1 MESFDVIEWLEDG
14 LKKDKWLFLI
24 DSGMVL
30 WLYIIC
36 IFIFIIDWNIFRLIM
51 VFGICF
57 RLINFWIKFL
67 GKYDVN
73 YLIKYV

>member
-36 IFIFIIDWNIFRLIM
+36 IFIFIID
-51 VFGICF
+51 
-57 RLINFWIKFL
+57 
-67 GKYDVN
+67 
-73 YLIKYV
+73 